1 MPGRR
6 YERRR
11 ICCAP
16 RGTARAAKPWL
27 PLGAGVN
34 TGTTFVGMVSRGSES
49 EFTALGDPINIAAHV
64 MAQAGTGEVLVTDA
78 AVTAAGLEPGGL
90 ERRHLSLK
98 GTEAD
103 VVVMTAG
110 AR

>member
-1 MPGRR
+1 
-6 YERRR
+6 
-11 ICCAP
+11 
-16 RGTARAAKPWL
+16 
-27 PLGAGVN
+27 
-34 TGTTFVGMVSRGSES
+34 
-49 EFTALGDPINIAAHV
+49 

-110 AR
+110 TG

>member
-1 MPGRR
+1 MPRLR

-11 ICCAP
+11 TCCVP
-16 RGTARAAKPWL
+16 RGTARA
-27 PLGAGVN
+27 
-34 TGTTFVGMVSRGSES
+34 VSRGSRSAPGSTPARPSSAWFHGSES
-49 EFTALGDPINIAAHV
+49 EFTALGDPINVAAHV

-78 AVTAAGLEPGGL
+78 AVTAAGLELGGL

-110 AR
+110 AG